1 MQHECLNCRMLV
13 APVQREKQEST
24 LQHGGLQWRGIVLAI
39 EDRADVAAMFR
50 HALSSASE
58 RTHIGI
64 LSMTVTLQGRIER
77 MKEA

>member
-1 MQHECLNCRMLV
+1 M
-13 APVQREKQEST
+13 APVQREKQELT
-24 LQHGGLQWRGIVLAI
+24 LQHGGLQWRDIVLAI
-39 EDRADVAAMFR
+39 EDRSGVAAIFG

-77 MKEA
+77 MEEA